1 MKNKLTDLC
10 GNCLLYNDFLNT
22 FCEMKVDEAIA
33 EGADLNTRD
42 RSERT
47 PIHFAAMKGNAECLK
62 KLLAGGAD
70 VEPLDQQGQVPTPP
84 ISEL

>member
-1 MKNKLTDLC
+1 
-10 GNCLLYNDFLNT
+10 
-22 FCEMKVDEAIA
+22 MKVEEAIA

-70 VEPLDQQGQVPTPP
+70 VEPLDQQGQV
-84 ISEL
+84 L